1 MSLPQ
6 RKLGRHGPLVS
17 ALGLGCMGMS
27 EFYGATDDAES
38 LRVLLQAAER
48 GVSFFDTAD
57 IYGFGR
63 NEALLARFLKQW
75 RQPVVVATKGG
86 IVRKENS
93 YERRIDNSP
102 AYIRGAV
109 EESLKRLGLERID
122 LYYIHRNEEGRAI
135 EEVIETL
142 AALVREGKIAHIGLS
157 EVSVTNLRRAAKVHH
172 VAAVQSEYSLW
183 SREPEDGMLAAC
195 AELGTAFVPYSPLG
209 RGFLSGQFEDAS
221 AIPDGDFRKSNPR
234 FQSDALAR
242 NRAAL
247 AGFKQLAAGRG
258 ATPAQLALAW
268 VLARGEHLI
277 PIPGTKRLSYLEQN
291 LGALNIALDTA
302 DLAAIEAILPRG
314 FAAGDRYTPEGFK
327 GTQVDEG

>member
-1 MSLPQ
+1 MALQQ
-6 RKLGRHGPLVS
+6 RKLGRHGPMVS

-27 EFYGATDDAES
+27 EFYGTTDDAES
-38 LRVLLQAAER
+38 LRVLLYAAER

-93 YERRIDNSP
+93 YERRIDNSS

-109 EESLKRLGLERID
+109 EDSLKRLGLERID

-157 EVSVTNLRRAAKVHH
+157 EVSVANLRRAAKVHAI
-172 VAAVQSEYSLW
+172 AAVQSEYSLW

-209 RGFLSGQFEDAS
+209 RGFLSGQFEDAA

-234 FQSDALAR
+234 FQAEALAR
-242 NRAAL
+242 NQAAL
-247 AGFKQLAAGRG
+247 AGFKKLAAEPG

-268 VLARGEHLI
+268 VLARGDHLI
-277 PIPGTKRLSYLEQN
+277 PIPGTKRQSYLEQN
-291 LGALNIALDTA
+291 LGALDIALSAT

-314 FAAGDRYTPEGFK
+314 FAAGARYTPEGFK
-327 GTQVDEG
+327 GTQADEG

>member
-1 MSLPQ
+1 MALQQ
-6 RKLGRHGPLVS
+6 RKLGRHGPMVS

-38 LRVLLQAAER
+38 LRVLLYAAER
-48 GVSFFDTAD
+48 GVSFFDTAN

-109 EESLKRLGLERID
+109 EDSLKRLGLERID

-157 EVSVTNLRRAAKVHH
+157 EVSVANLRRAAKVHH

-209 RGFLSGQFEDAS
+209 RGFLSGQFEDA
-221 AIPDGDFRKSNPR
+221 AALPDGDFRKSNPR
-234 FQSDALAR
+234 FQAEALAR
-242 NRAAL
+242 NQAAL
-247 AGFKQLAAGRG
+247 AGFKQLATEQN

-277 PIPGTKRLSYLEQN
+277 PIPGTKRQSYLEQN
-291 LGALNIALDTA
+291 LGALDIALDAA

-314 FAAGDRYTPEGFK
+314 FATGARYTPEGFK
-327 GTQVDEG
+327 GTQADEG

>member
-1 MSLPQ
+1 MALQQ
-6 RKLGRHGPLVS
+6 RKLGRHGPMVS

-38 LRVLLQAAER
+38 LRVLLYAAEH

-86 IVRKENS
+86 IVRKGNS

-109 EESLKRLGLERID
+109 EDSLKRLGLERID
-122 LYYIHRNEEGRAI
+122 LYYIHRNEDGRAI

-142 AALVREGKIAHIGLS
+142 ATLVREGKIAHIGLS
-157 EVSVTNLRRAAKVHH
+157 EVSVANLRRAAKVHAI
-172 VAAVQSEYSLW
+172 AAVQSEYSLW

-195 AELGTAFVPYSPLG
+195 TELGTAFVPYSPLG
-209 RGFLSGQFEDAS
+209 RGFLSGQFEDAA

-234 FQSDALAR
+234 FQAEALAR
-242 NRAAL
+242 NQAAL
-247 AGFKQLAAGRG
+247 AGFKKLAAERG

-268 VLARGEHLI
+268 VLARGDHLI
-277 PIPGTKRLSYLEQN
+277 PIPGTKRQNYLEQN
-291 LGALNIALDTA
+291 LGALDIALSAA

-314 FAAGDRYTPEGFK
+314 FAAGARYTPEGFK
-327 GTQVDEG
+327 GTQADEG

>member
-63 NEALLARFLKQW
+63 NEALLARFLKEW
-75 RQPVVVATKGG
+75 RQPVVIATKGG

-102 AYIRGAV
+102 AYIRAAV
-109 EESLKRLGLERID
+109 EESLGRLGLERID

-142 AALVREGKIAHIGLS
+142 AALVRQGKIAHIGLS
-157 EVSVTNLRRAAKVHH
+157 EVSVANLRRAAKVHPI
-172 VAAVQSEYSLW
+172 AAVQSEYSLW

-234 FQSDALAR
+234 FQAEALAR

-247 AGFKQLAAGRG
+247 AGFKQLATERG

-291 LGALNIALDTA
+291 LGALNIVLNAA
-302 DLAAIEAILPRG
+302 DLTAIEAILPRG
-314 FAAGDRYTPEGFK
+314 FAAGDRYTAEGFK
-327 GTQVDEG
+327 GTQADEG